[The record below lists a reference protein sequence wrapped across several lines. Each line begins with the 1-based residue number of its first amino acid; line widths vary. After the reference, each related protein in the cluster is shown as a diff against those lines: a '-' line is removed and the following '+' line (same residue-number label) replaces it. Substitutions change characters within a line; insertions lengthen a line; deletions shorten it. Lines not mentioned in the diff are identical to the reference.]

1 MVLMMVELI
10 VVTFV
15 VMKIVGMIK
24 VVMMMLW

>member
-10 VVTFV
+10 VVTLV